1 MDQGSELTRDA
12 GSDPVHTLDAAGN
25 VLGILLKEARR
36 HAHACDA
43 AVDGHGFC
51 EHRQLDDARVDAM
64 NGRRVLGWCE
74 GPLKPLRRALALHPH
89 TEFVLDALVLQK
101 LAAREEAQYLVQE

>member
-12 GSDPVHTLDAAGN
+12 GSDPVHALDAAGN

-64 NGRRVLGWCE
+64 NGRRVLGWGE